1 MDIYFYLYKTSKPT
15 IGTLKYG
22 VREGSKIISRKSIG
36 FKIPYRVWSE
46 TQQRVKPNDK
56 VDYILIN
63 NKLDDLQKGF
73 INTPISFTQDEDK
86 DFFEFAFDR
95 IEQQENVDT
104 RKKYKTILNDFQA
117 FLIKE
122 ANKKT
127 LPIGEFRNPLW
138 IENYKLYLRA
148 KAEGYKGKRKKN
160 YVVQNYIMVL
170 HSFISFWNK
179 YHGIRS
185 PIPTQYFLN
194 GTKNSDHVGHRALSM
209 DELML
214 FQNYEPESTSQAI
227 AKNLFLF
234 QLYGG
239 GMRVSDAF
247 LMRFSAFQDKGL
259 YYIMKK
265 NKQQI
270 YINFEYLIAKS
281 LRYFYPDEFEQAKK
295 NATLGKIDIPVNE
308 IKILFSKLKVDNPT
322 SLLVDD
328 IDRVITALENNY
340 NRKQE
345 ELLIFLKSVKIKMED
360 LLAIIFHQILSQYG
374 DKFVFPYLLDE
385 DFNNISSS
393 EPFMINEKQSHLLH
407 KARAKHNSNLKR
419 IRIALNIGELSGHV
433 PRHTLSS
440 IMLNEGSSIEEISL
454 VLGHS
459 NFSTT
464 QKYLKKFPEKLH
476 KSALEKFRRAFRPQA
491 TDLKE

>member
-22 VREGSKIISRKSIG
+22 VREGSEIISRKSVG
-36 FKIPYRVWSE
+36 FKIPYSVWSE

-63 NKLDDLQKGF
+63 NKLDDIEKGF
-73 INTPISFTQDEDK
+73 INTPISFSQDEDK
-86 DFFEFAFDR
+86 DFFEYALDR
-95 IEQQENVDT
+95 IAQQENVDT
-104 RKKYKTILNDFQA
+104 RKKYKTILKDFQA
-117 FLIKE
+117 FLLKQTK
-122 ANKKT
+122 KKT
-127 LPIGEFRNPLW
+127 FPIGEFRNPIW
-138 IENYKLYLRA
+138 IDNYKLYLKTKA
-148 KAEGYKGKRKKN
+148 KGYNGKRKKN
-160 YVVQNYIMVL
+160 YVIRNYVMVL

-194 GTKNSDHVGHRALSM
+194 GTQNSGHVGHRALSR
-209 DELML
+209 DELL
-214 FQNYEPESTSQAI
+214 VLENHEPESVSQAI

-247 LMRFSAFQDKGL
+247 LMRFSSFRNQGV
-259 YYIMKK
+259 YYTMKK
-265 NKQQI
+265 NKHQN
-270 YINFEYLIAKS
+270 YINFDFLIART
-281 LRYFYPDEFEQAKK
+281 LRYFYPEEFEQAKK
-295 NATLGKIDIPVNE
+295 KAVLGKIGLSALE
-308 IKILFSKLKVDNPT
+308 IKKLFSKLKVDNPT
-322 SLLVDD
+322 NLLVDD
-328 IDRVITALENNY
+328 IDGVINALEKNY

-345 ELLIFLKSVKIKMED
+345 ELLSVLKSIKIKMED
-360 LLAIIFHQILSQYG
+360 LLAVQYHHILSQYG
-374 DKFVFPYLLDE
+374 ERFVFPYLLDE
-385 DFNNISSS
+385 DFKNITST
-393 EPFMINEKQSHLLH
+393 EPHKINEHQSYLLQ

-419 IRIALNIGELSGHV
+419 IRKELNIGELSGHV

-440 IMLNEGSSIEEISL
+440 MMLNEGSSVEEISL

-464 QKYLKKFPEKLH
+464 QEYLKKFPEKLH
-476 KSALEKFRRAFRPQA
+476 KSALEKFRGAFRPQA